1 MSWTPQQPPSWLEE
15 LFNMTTVKWKIFTAV
30 HNLYDTLFHHQIVL
44 SAIIL
49 LVAFQVYLR
58 AGVTGAGIFLL
69 LTGAVLYTFLPPEV
83 HTLATVIMILGFTS
97 IIYSIIKK
105 KVR

>member
-1 MSWTPQQPPSWLEE
+1 VSWTPQQPPSWLKE
-15 LFNMTTVKWKIFTAV
+15 LFNMTAVKWRVFTAV

-83 HTLATVIMILGFTS
+83 HTLATIIMIFGFTS

-105 KVR
+105 KVK